1 MSGTT
6 RRVVAA
12 TENPV
17 GRLTV
22 VCDDGSVFVYDA
34 GQWRENDPVPGTEAD
49 QATVA
54 EAHHQALA
62 DMSQR
67 ALALES
73 TAASG
78 DDRRVAGPVERDG
91 RVTPASEMND

>member
-1 MSGTT
+1 MNGTT

-12 TENPV
+12 TENPY

-34 GQWRENDPVPGTEAD
+34 GHWRENDPVPGTEAD
-49 QATVA
+49 
-54 EAHHQALA
+54 L
-62 DMSQR
+62 R

-73 TAASG
+73 TAAPG
-78 DDRRVAGPVERDG
+78 DDRRVAGLVEPDG
-91 RVTPASEMND
+91 RVAARQQDE